1 MNPLLVPLTT
11 FGISLLVVMFIYW
24 FAGKLSAPKKEAK
37 YKLKSYA
44 CGEDYPGGKMQQS
57 YSLFH
62 VAFLFTI
69 LHVGVLIAAT
79 APSGDMAWLG
89 VVMASVVA
97 VTAAVLLL
105 RGGEEDA

>member
-1 MNPLLVPLTT
+1 VTT
-11 FGISLLVVMFIYW
+11 FGLALLAALIIYW
-24 FAGKLSAPKKEAK
+24 FGGKLAAPKKDAK
-37 YKLKSYA
+37 YKYASYA
-44 CGEDYPGGKMQQS
+44 CGEDFPGGKKEQS

-79 APSGDMAWLG
+79 APSGEMAWLA
-89 VVMASVVA
+89 VVLATVVGL
-97 VTAAVLLL
+97 TAAVLLL